1 MRCHF
6 SIDFETIIIIIG
18 TFKSE
23 TASKSPQMQRGNDFE
38 RSEFTVA
45 LYSCTITHTHTHTY
59 SADGLQKLC
68 RKNLSHNHKMTRRK
82 RKFQRQI
89 YALEKAFAPLH
100 SLVEL
105 QTSLPVQWASLKR
118 IPHWERVRGV
128 KGGLKGT
135 SPGYL
140 PRPFLRW
147 IAMAAAAQSLGFSC
161 NYF

>member
-1 MRCHF
+1 MQCHF
-6 SIDFETIIIIIG
+6 SIDSETIIIIIG
-18 TFKSE
+18 TLKSE

-105 QTSLPVQWASLKR
+105 QTSLLVVQWALLSKGYPIGRGLGG
-118 IPHWERVRGV
+118 IRGV
-128 KGGLKGT
+128 KGYFSRVLAEAISTLNCDGG
-135 SPGYL
+135 GGAIA
-140 PRPFLRW
+140 W
-147 IAMAAAAQSLGFSC
+147 I
-161 NYF
+161 

>member
-18 TFKSE
+18 TLKSE

-45 LYSCTITHTHTHTY
+45 LYSCIITHAHTHIHILCTL
-59 SADGLQKLC
+59 ADGLQKLC
-68 RKNLSHNHKMTRRK
+68 RKNLSHNHKMTLRK

-105 QTSLPVQWASLKR
+105 QTSLLVQWASLKR

-128 KGGLKGT
+128 KGYFSRVLAEAISTLNCDGG
-135 SPGYL
+135 GAIA
-140 PRPFLRW
+140 W
-147 IAMAAAAQSLGFSC
+147 I
-161 NYF
+161 